1 MAGRGG
7 NRSRLL
13 LVILLVTSLFL
24 ITLDLRGVSITDK
37 SRSATQTFLSPI
49 QRGVSTLFSPVGN
62 FFSNIKNFGTTKS
75 QINDLK
81 RENAQLKA
89 KVIFNEDTA
98 GKLKKLRGALNL
110 AGRAGYTV
118 VAARVI
124 GKGSA
129 STFSQTITLDA
140 GMADGVRKNM
150 TVTGAYGLVGV
161 VKDVT
166 ASSCVVLLMSD
177 PTFRIGVRIARS
189 QSVGVVIGQGD
200 GNFVLQLLDPS
211 GEIKKGDV
219 LVSLGSD
226 GNRPFVPG
234 VPVGRVTSVNDTSA
248 SLTQE
253 AGVKGFENLNS
264 LGVVTIITKAA
275 AQDPRNALVP
285 TPEPTVTIYVT
296 PKPSVDSMTIS
307 STPTPTP
314 KSSKGK

>member
-24 ITLDLRGVSITDK
+24 ITLDLRGVSLTEK
-37 SRSATQTFLSPI
+37 SRSVTQTLLSPI
-49 QRGVSTLFSPVGN
+49 QKGVSTVFSPVGN

-75 QINDLK
+75 QINNLK
-81 RENAQLKA
+81 KENAKLKA
-89 KVIFNEDTA
+89 QVIYKEDVL
-98 GKLKKLRGALNL
+98 GKLKNLRGALNL

-118 VAARVI
+118 VNARVI

-140 GMADGVRKNM
+140 GSVDGVRKDM
-150 TVTGAYGLVGV
+150 TVIGSSGLVGV
-161 VKDVT
+161 IKKVT
-166 ASSCVVLLMSD
+166 TTSSVVLLMSD
-177 PTFRIGVRIARS
+177 PTFRVGVRIARS

-200 GNFVLQLLDPS
+200 GNFILQLLDPA
-211 GEIKKGDV
+211 GDIKKGDV

-234 VPVGRVTSVNDTSA
+234 VPVGRVVSVNDTTA

-253 AGVKGFENLNS
+253 AVVKGLENLNT
-264 LGVVTIITKAA
+264 LGTVAIITRAA
-275 AQDPRNALVP
+275 ARDPRNALVP
-285 TPEPTVTIYVT
+285 TPEPTVTVYVT
-296 PKPSVDSMTIS
+296 PKPVVDT
-307 STPTPTP
+307 STTQVTP
-314 KSSKGK
+314 KR